1 MSLQFMDSEGGNIDS
16 EVIDYLG
23 GDIRVLQVEMVD
35 EM

>member
-1 MSLQFMDSEGGNIDS
+1 MDSEGGNIDS
-16 EVIDYLG
+16 EVIDHLG